1 MASLL
6 NCLEGSF
13 RTYAPTPNLKFDV
26 IPINALD
33 TTHLVKP
40 FVTAYYVYLEGCLD
54 SNKLRDSLEALVIQK
69 YRVLASRLVC
79 KHIHQPVFELFLTF
93 RS

>member
-1 MASLL
+1 MASR
-6 NCLEGSF
+6 LEHLESSS

-40 FVTAYYVYLEGCLD
+40 FVTTYYLYLEGCLN
-54 SNKLRDSLEALVIQK
+54 SSKLRDSLEALVIQK

-79 KHIHQPVFELFLTF
+79 KIDPLT